1 MNSKHED
8 DLQYRLEKLEAEVEA
23 EVNSSP
29 SKVSPSQKIF
39 SPPSDSSFSVDES
52 SALGKFVAWFTSLSK
67 IKKIGVVS
75 VLVVFGFAM
84 LEAALKL
91 VASAMAFAL
100 LAVLAYLGYKFVVPS
115 KS

>member
-8 DLQYRLEKLEAEVEA
+8 DLQYRLEKLEAEV
-23 EVNSSP
+23 SSLP
-29 SKVSPSQKIF
+29 SKVTPSQKIF
-39 SPPSDSSFSVDES
+39 SASDSGFSVDKPS
-52 SALGKFVAWFTSLSK
+52 PLGKFMAWFTSLSK

-75 VLVVFGFAM
+75 VLVVFGFAI

-91 VASAMAFAL
+91 VASAIAFTL